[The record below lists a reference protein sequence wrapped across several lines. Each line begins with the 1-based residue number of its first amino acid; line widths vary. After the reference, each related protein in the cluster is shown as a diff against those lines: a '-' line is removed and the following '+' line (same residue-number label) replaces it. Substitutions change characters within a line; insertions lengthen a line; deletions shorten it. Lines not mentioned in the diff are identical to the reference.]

1 MQFFKRQ
8 LPIIIAFVAGML
20 MWARYYV
27 PTPGSQ
33 QLQDDF
39 VLWVRIIVGFAA
51 ILGIFSLLHHHWT
64 KIKLKKPGFGFSWVT
79 MFAFVVMS
87 LAGFLP
93 WNFPGFAEA
102 QMPNSGSL
110 FQWLFDNMFVPM
122 QATMFSILAFFIA
135 SAAFRA
141 FRARSL
147 EATALLIAGCIV
159 MIGRVPVGDLL
170 ADNVYHFA
178 VLGNDYSILDFP
190 KVSSWL
196 LNFPNSAAQRGIILG
211 IILSQVAISIRII
224 FGIERTYMGGGK

>member
-1 MQFFKRQ
+1 MQFLKRK

-20 MWARYYV
+20 MWAKYYV
-27 PTPGSQ
+27 PTAGSA

-51 ILGIFSLLHHHWT
+51 ILGILSLLHHHWS
-64 KIKLKKPGFGFSWVT
+64 KIKLKKPGYGFSWVT
-79 MFAFVVMS
+79 MVAFVVMS
-87 LAGFLP
+87 MAGFLP

-110 FQWLFDNMFVPM
+110 FQWMFDNMFVPM
-122 QATMFSILAFFIA
+122 QATMFSVLAFFIA

-159 MIGRVPVGDLL
+159 MIGRVPVGDLM
-170 ADNVYHFA
+170 ADSAYHMTI
-178 VLGNDYSILDFP
+178 LGNEYSILDFP
-190 KVSSWL
+190 QISSWL
-196 LNFPNSAAQRGIILG
+196 LNFPNSAAQRGILLG
-211 IILSQVAISIRII
+211 IMLSQVAISIRII